1 MKIILTGGSAEIV
14 IKKSRFIADVFP
26 VSSAEE
32 AYGIL
37 AGVRKKYWDAKH
49 SCHAFVIGPG
59 NETAHSS
66 DDGEPQGTA
75 GKPILQV
82 LTGSGV
88 RNCIIVVTRYFGGVL
103 LGTSGL
109 VRAYT
114 GAAKAG
120 LNASVIAEKADGVLL
135 RVRCDYEMLGKIQY
149 LIGASSLPVTDTSYT
164 DVCETEI
171 LVPAGQLLRIKGD
184 ITEKTAGKASFISE
198 RSVSYVKTD
207 DGQVRDIRPEDE
219 AEEL

>member
-1 MKIILTGGSAEIV
+1 MKIILSGGSAEIV
-14 IKKSRFIADVFP
+14 VKKSRFIADVFP

-32 AYGIL
+32 AYDIL
-37 AGVRKKYWDAKH
+37 ARVRKKYWDAKH
-49 SCHAFVIGPG
+49 SCHAFVVGPSG
-59 NETAHSS
+59 GTAHSS

-103 LGTSGL
+103 LGTGGL

-114 GAAKAG
+114 DAAKAG
-120 LNASVIAEKADGVLL
+120 LKASVIAEKEQGSLL
-135 RVRCDYEMLGKIQY
+135 RVLCDYEMLGKIQY
-149 LIGASSLPVTDTSYT
+149 LIGQSSLPVTDTSYT

-171 LVPAGQLLRIKGD
+171 LVPSGEIRRIKED
-184 ITEKTAGKASFISE
+184 ITEKTAGKASFIEE
-198 RSVSYVKTD
+198 RSVSYIKTE
-207 DGQVRDIRPEDE
+207 DGQVRDILAVDG
-219 AEEL
+219 ADSL